1 MGATEDVVTIFGEE
15 FDDLDTFGV
24 ARPSMNG
31 LFGDVASVITRLH
44 IKRR

>member
-1 MGATEDVVTIFGEE
+1 MRTTENIMASFGEE

-24 ARPSMNG
+24 ARPGMNG
-31 LFGDVASVITRLH
+31 LFGDIAGVVSWLH